1 MILGTKNITCQEQQI
16 FVQMFFFL
24 IITEL
29 ALLLQLHS
37 ITKKFKVSKIS
48 TVK

>member
-1 MILGTKNITCQEQQI
+1 MILVTKNITCQEQQI
-16 FVQMFFFL
+16 FVQMSFG

-29 ALLLQLHS
+29 TLLLQIHS
-37 ITKKFKVSKIS
+37 ITKKLKVAKIS